1 MDRSAELNEARRR
14 GKAAVALLVLAALA
28 IALAVVG
35 CSKKDGGGRSLLGNG
50 GPPPYSEPT
59 SPQNVLFNMIA
70 SYEARDSV
78 QTAQVYDAA
87 YQGAST
93 DFSSP
98 SPTTLTFTKF
108 DEVHHVGFL
117 RLDPNITSVALDF
130 GPQSTWSRLPP
141 DVSDPAD
148 WAVLQINNA
157 QIQIQDINMGTTSQA
172 QNNMMLYTFIPTV
185 AAPGDTTWKIVRW
198 TEVKN

>member
-35 CSKKDGGGRSLLGNG
+35 CSKKDGGGRSLLGTG

-59 SPQNVLFNMIA
+59 SPQNVLFKMIET
-70 SYEARDSV
+70 YEARDSL
-78 QTAQVYDAA
+78 QTSQVYDDT
-87 YQGAST
+87 YEGTST

-117 RLDPNITSVALDF
+117 RLDPNITAISVDF

-157 QIQIQDINMGTTSQA
+157 QIQIQDINIGTTSQA